1 MYIVL
6 KFIGLLVL
14 LFLVPTDF
22 IAAQVKQASNSGL
35 PIPRFVS
42 LRSDKVHM
50 RTGPGVRYPI
60 DWVYIRRNMP
70 MEIVNEFDTWRK
82 VRDYQGTEGWMH
94 KSMLSSQRSLAV
106 TGQTRTLRYSA
117 DSGSSAVARIEPGT
131 IGQII
136 QCKSNSGW
144 CFLSFGKYEGWLR
157 RVEIWGVY
165 SDEKIK

>member
-1 MYIVL
+1 MYLAL
-6 KFIGLLVL
+6 KFLGLLVL
-14 LFLVPTDF
+14 ILILPTDYLT
-22 IAAQVKQASNSGL
+22 AQVTQATTSGL
-35 PIPRFVS
+35 PLPRFVS

-60 DWVYIRRNMP
+60 DWVYKRRYMP
-70 MEIVNEFDTWRK
+70 MEIVAEFGTWRK
-82 VRDYQGTEGWMH
+82 VRDFQGTEGWMH
-94 KSMLSSQRSLAV
+94 QSMLTSQRSLAV

-117 DSGSSAVARIEPGT
+117 DSNSSAVARIEPGT

-157 RVEIWGVY
+157 RVELWGVY
-165 SDEKIK
+165 SDEIIK

>member
-1 MYIVL
+1 MYIVI
-6 KFIGLLVL
+6 KFLGLLVL

-22 IAAQVKQASNSGL
+22 LAAQVKQASTSGL

-165 SDEKIK
+165 SDEKVK